1 MTMSEVLE
9 PVALNTTSEP
19 EVVWIDAHERAARA
33 QLLSPVPLCGG
44 EPPRLAQAFRTAAN
58 SVERRRL
65 ITGLLHL
72 TGFATFSYFALAPG
86 ERERP
91 RLFLHDAFVPSQYRG
106 DYVRERHDRVD
117 PRTMS
122 VREQHAPLVWD
133 LHTLQRDGIRRGA
146 EDRLPGFLRSMHDD
160 GMLSGVMFELP
171 LPGTSLATFASFT
184 APRDSRDWMQ
194 RSNVEQALLVAL
206 AVHAF
211 ASPHLAVAA
220 QRGATHALT
229 PFEREI
235 LSGVAGGS
243 SDKQIARMLNTTAH
257 NVDYHLR
264 RLRER
269 FQAGNRVELAYVSAK
284 LGLV

>member
-1 MTMSEVLE
+1 MSELLE
-9 PVALNTTSEP
+9 PVAPDTMTEP
-19 EVVWIDAHERAARA
+19 EVVWIDAHERAARTT
-33 QLLSPVPLCGG
+33 LVPPFGCA
-44 EPPRLAQAFRTAAN
+44 PPRLAQAFRTAT
-58 SVERRRL
+58 SSIERRRL
-65 ITGLLHL
+65 MTGLLHL
-72 TGFATFSYFALAPG
+72 TGFSTFAYFALEPG

-117 PRTMS
+117 PRTMT

-133 LHTLQRDGIRRGA
+133 LRTLQHDGARRGA
-146 EDRLPGFLRSMHDD
+146 DDRLPGFLRTMRDD

-171 LPGTSLATFASFT
+171 LPGTGLATFASFT
-184 APRDSRDWMQ
+184 APRESREWMQ
-194 RSNVEQALLVAL
+194 RSNVEQALIVAL

-220 QRGATHALT
+220 QRDDARVLT
-229 PFEREI
+229 RFEREI

-243 SDKQIARMLNTTAH
+243 SDKQIARRLNTTAH

-269 FQAGNRVELAYVSAK
+269 FQAANRVELAYVSAK